1 MIPIPRHSDLIAL
14 GWPQGND
21 IYTDMISVIPV
32 CNQQREREDKKQVH
46 DSQFFFVFL
55 EEQWDWEDQLDDH
68 IVLRI
73 PFETRIPNFLVRNL
87 ALNHFL
93 PQYSAIQEQEKPSLG
108 VSMFGLWCT
117 GLGKCCESASDTVF
131 LFEMCGYGFKV
142 GWGIKGSQGTAD
154 KLDVKQLSSI
164 LMRVKNRFCVKIGWG

>member
-87 ALNHFL
+87 ELDHFL
-93 PQYSAIQEQEKPSLG
+93 SQYSAIQEQENLPQGLACLAYG
-108 VSMFGLWCT
+108 VQGQGSAVRVLVIQYSY
-117 GLGKCCESASDTVF
+117 LKCVV
-131 LFEMCGYGFKV
+131 M
-142 GWGIKGSQGTAD
+142 GS
-154 KLDVKQLSSI
+154 KLDGGSKEAREQLI
-164 LMRVKNRFCVKIGWG
+164 NQM